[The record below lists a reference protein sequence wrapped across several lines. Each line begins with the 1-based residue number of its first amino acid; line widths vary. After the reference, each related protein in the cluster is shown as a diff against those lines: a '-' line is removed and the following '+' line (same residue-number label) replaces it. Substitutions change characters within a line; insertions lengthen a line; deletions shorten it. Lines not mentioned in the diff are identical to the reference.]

1 MFNLRGRNRNCEH
14 LTTTATANYGLVR
27 TVCSDCGVVHIED
40 MGTAVTETMPNMA
53 VDDIEVALLETADD
67 QSLASTG

>member
-14 LTTTATANYGLVR
+14 PRTSSTANYGLVR

-40 MGTAVTETMPNMA
+40 MGASVTEVVA
-53 VDDIEVALLETADD
+53 IGGLDEVEASLLEAADD
-67 QSLASTG
+67 QSMASAG